1 MDTGLRRAHEKELV
15 GAYQTQL
22 STSGVEGYS
31 FENVWED
38 YRFAHLLGGLAT
50 SIFAG
55 GTLDLSNE
63 RGVELITMMANRHV
77 TAALDHGGF
86 EDLN

>member
-1 MDTGLRRAHEKELV
+1 MDTSLRRAHERELV
-15 GAYQTQL
+15 TAYQAHL
-22 STSGVEGYS
+22 EDNGVEGYS
-31 FENVWED
+31 FERTWED
-38 YRFAHLLGGLAT
+38 YGFAHLLGGLAT

-63 RGVELITMMANRHV
+63 RGFELITMMANRHV

-86 EDLN
+86 SQIL